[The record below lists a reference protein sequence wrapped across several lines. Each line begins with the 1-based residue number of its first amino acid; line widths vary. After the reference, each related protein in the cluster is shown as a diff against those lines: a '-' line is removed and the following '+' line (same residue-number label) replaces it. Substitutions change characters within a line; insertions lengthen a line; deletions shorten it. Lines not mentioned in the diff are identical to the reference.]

1 MMEEGLVAFLLASAG
16 LTALVDNRVNWAS
29 RVAGE
34 PTPSVVLT
42 VVSVDRDY
50 HLAGTSGLVA
60 TRVQIDCW
68 AKSYSAA
75 LAVSRE
81 IRTLLSGYR
90 GAMGSVRVQGV
101 FLASERQSFEQG
113 SGGEDFY
120 RVSLDIFL
128 HHQEN

>member
-1 MMEEGLVAFLLASAG
+1 MEEGLVAFLLASAG
-16 LTALVDNRVNWAS
+16 LTALVGNRIDWAS
-29 RVAGE
+29 RVAGS

-50 HLAGTSGLVA
+50 HGRGASGLVA
-60 TRVQIDCW
+60 TRVQVDCW
-68 AKSYSAA
+68 AKDYSAS

-81 IRTLLSGYR
+81 IRTLLNGYR
-90 GAMGSVRVQGV
+90 GPMGAAQVQGT

-120 RVSLDIFL
+120 RVSIDIFL
-128 HHQEN
+128 HYQEN